1 MSKKTRHNTNLESAD
16 ALARLF
22 DQFDFQVEPDDFVL
36 YELGRLI
43 EEDRASF
50 EDEEFRRIIDLG
62 IHAHIESRID
72 VRAQL
77 AAILRRSR
85 DRNAVKTINALE
97 NIDST
102 LRNLSL
108 IVRTYTGYIFHRLQA
123 VADQSTTLESEA
135 QALIHA
141 WQKSENSP

>member
-50 EDEEFRRIIDLG
+50 EDQEFRRIIDLG
-62 IHAHIESRID
+62 IHAHIESRLEI
-72 VRAQL
+72 RAQL
-77 AAILRRSR
+77 ASTLRRSKE
-85 DRNAVKTINALE
+85 RNTAKTIHALE
-97 NIDST
+97 YSDSP

-108 IVRTYTGYIFHRLQA
+108 IVRTYTAYIFHR
-123 VADQSTTLESEA
+123 
-135 QALIHA
+135 
-141 WQKSENSP
+141 